1 MFPALAGRF
10 FTTGPPGTPLI
21 FFFQLEYSCF
31 SVPPYPEWTCC
42 MHTYSPSLPSLPP
55 TTEVVTPPGA
65 PCALRQAPSSSLF
78 GGRSCIHSSS
88 SLPAHPTLPVSPCP
102 CVRSAH
108 LCVQSRSANSL
119 SLGTGPLSTW
129 KHSTFCYLQW
139 RRKWFYSFALWLK
152 ILLSHLS
159 PSYDPPSPRLWLR
172 GLIFMT
178 AITKF
183 LQPRCIITMQFII
196 LKFFG
201 HKCVMDPYRLKSGVS
216 SLCSLSGGSGEN
228 LLPAHSGCCFNSVPY
243 GYRSQI
249 EVPLQAVRWGAFPAL
264 TGHLLSLAGS
274 ILPSIFKVATA
285 SGGLTSHLSDPLPCF
300 PLPFLK
306 TCVIRVIPPWIPTTQ
321 CP

>member
-21 FFFQLEYSCF
+21 FFFNWSIVAFQCHRTLSEPAACIHTA
-31 SVPPYPEWTCC
+31 PPSRAC
-42 MHTYSPSLPSLPP
+42 LPP
-55 TTEVVTPPGA
+55 
-65 PCALRQAPSSSLF
+65 LRSS
-78 GGRSCIHSSS
+78 HSPE
-88 SLPAHPTLPVSPCP
+88 LRA
-102 CVRSAH
+102 